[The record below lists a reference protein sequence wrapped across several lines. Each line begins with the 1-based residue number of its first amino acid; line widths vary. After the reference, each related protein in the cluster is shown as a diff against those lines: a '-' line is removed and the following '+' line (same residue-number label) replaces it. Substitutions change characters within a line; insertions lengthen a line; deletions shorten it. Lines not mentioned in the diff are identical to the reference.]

1 MDTQKN
7 IIGNDREAE
16 DSKKAIESTVIK
28 LLRTQEYTLNAVNNY
43 GENLLHISA
52 AYGCS
57 DIIKEILQKKEH
69 HQVINRKN
77 KFGWTPLMQ
86 AIRNR
91 NIDTV
96 KLLLQQKSNVND
108 STYLGMSVVG
118 IACAISKEML
128 QMIYEICPSTL
139 INAVNDDIS
148 PLCIA
153 ALKNDKDLFFS
164 LIDMGLDVSKANEYT
179 HIMMKQS
186 TVPEI
191 AKLARCYGEIED
203 YWNDESNDIPIKNE
217 SNNNDT
223 ISEYKNKSQYIV
235 QMLKDFNNKDDILN
249 NNDDKKNNNNNIP
262 LINIGTYHTDTSNQ
276 SNLMKTLESNYK
288 EKHLECLS
296 INLLSA
302 ATSEPSLISPT
313 FLDISNTEFPTSPNI
328 YFVKNCTNLA
338 TINENDEKN
347 PFMTETEAEYNKLL
361 EFSTSTKDSK
371 HSPTVMLK
379 RLQSIRPADLDLTSV
394 QNDHNTT
401 LEFIPEFSPTQSPN
415 VPEYINDENVSGDK
429 TPTPPRYRTPPRGMV
444 LNSQQTKMIVFLK
457 RYGLC
462 HHMSTFLKEE
472 IDMDLILML
481 SDNDLQEIG
490 IKEEAERISILTAI
504 KTYQSI
510 EM

>member
-203 YWNDESNDIPIKNE
+203 YWNDESDDIPIKNE
-217 SNNNDT
+217 SNNN
-223 ISEYKNKSQYIV
+223 
-235 QMLKDFNNKDDILN
+235 
-249 NNDDKKNNNNNIP
+249 
-262 LINIGTYHTDTSNQ
+262 G
-276 SNLMKTLESNYK
+276 
-288 EKHLECLS
+288 S
-296 INLLSA
+296 IT
-302 ATSEPSLISPT
+302 TSEPSLISPT

-347 PFMTETEAEYNKLL
+347 PFMAETEAEYKKLL